1 MNCMQEQ
8 MNEFDRAGAFKRYW
22 LWLALAAT
30 IPFSLNGINANLGKL
45 LDAEGVMNA
54 GAILAGFLSPDLSK
68 DFLVRVLE
76 LSFESLLIGVL
87 GTVFAVVVGIFFAF
101 FAIRIPGLDHPPKA
115 PPRALTTWE
124 AMSRSV
130 ARFCLGFFRS
140 IPEIVWAYLF
150 VRILGLGPG
159 PAVFAIALTVG
170 GSIGKLYAEL
180 AESIEPKTIQA
191 MRATGATR
199 WAILLFAVL
208 PQVGRQWVAYALF
221 RLECN
226 IRSGTILGVVG
237 AGGLGSEIALSIR
250 YFQFDK
256 LATTLLAVLLFVILL
271 ELVSAKLRQSEFK
284 WTFGFA
290 ATGSAIAFYWLDIPW
305 KDLFAPGGLSMLAFT
320 DLVIEPA
327 FISRTVVQIGE
338 TLLMA
343 WAATAISAIF
353 AFGLC
358 PLAARQLTTG
368 SYLPDPPRP
377 PALMRLVQRFLKW
390 GSRLV
395 LQVTRAMPELTLALI
410 FVVWVGG
417 GALAGILAI
426 AVHNIGVMGR
436 LYSDVLEEV
445 EPGPAAALQSQG
457 ASSFATFLFGVL
469 AQIKP
474 RLAAFTLYRFEV
486 NVRATVMV
494 GFVGAGGFGDALYTA
509 ISLFHMKDLTL
520 LLLTMLVV
528 VSAVD
533 AVGDYIRTRILK
545 GQHTSSNQNFVEA
558 AAGKT
563 VEVLKVE
570 SELVGLVVGSVTHP
584 IHAFLD
590 VADDGFVVL
599 VSDPLPENQ
608 CLQLSVALPLEH
620 GAPRYTVTPHLLGT
634 EADVNDLMSYRYR
647 LTVCDSSEPPEA
659 RNHMSDEFDW
669 HLEAPEQTK
678 LPVPV

>member
-1 MNCMQEQ
+1 

-22 LWLALAAT
+22 LWFALAAT
-30 IPFSLNGINANLGKL
+30 IPLSLQGINADLGKL
-45 LDAEGVMNA
+45 LDADGILNA
-54 GAILAGFLSPDLSK
+54 GAILSGFLSPDFSK

-87 GTVFAVVVGIFFAF
+87 GTVFAVLVGVFFAF

-115 PPRALTTWE
+115 PPLALSTWE
-124 AMSRSV
+124 TTSRSV

-150 VRILGLGPG
+150 VQILGLGPG

-191 MRATGATR
+191 MRATGASR

-256 LATTLLAVLLFVILL
+256 LATTLFAVLLFVILL
-271 ELVSAKLRQSEFK
+271 EIVSAKLRKSEFK

-290 ATGSAIAFYWLDIPW
+290 AVGTAAAVLWLDIPW
-305 KDLFAPGGLSMLAFT
+305 KDVIAPGGVPMLSLT
-320 DLVIEPA
+320 NLVIEPA
-327 FISRTVVQIGE
+327 FISKTVVQIGE

-353 AFGLC
+353 AFVLC
-358 PLAARQLTTG
+358 PLAAAQLTTG
-368 SYLPDPPRP
+368 SYLPDPLRP
-377 PALMRLVQRFLKW
+377 PTLTIQLQRMVKW
-390 GSRLV
+390 GSRLF
-395 LQVTRAMPELTLALI
+395 LQVTRAMPELTLALV

-445 EPGPAAALQSQG
+445 EPGPAAALQTQG

-469 AQIKP
+469 PQIKP

-509 ISLFHMKDLTL
+509 ISLFHMQDLTL
-520 LLLTMLVV
+520 LLMTMLIV

-545 GQHTSSNQNFVEA
+545 GQHTSSNQEFVEA

-563 VEVLKVE
+563 VEVLQVE
-570 SELVGLVVGSVTHP
+570 SEFIGVKVGSVTHP

-590 VADDGFVVL
+590 VSEDGFVVL
-599 VSDPLPENQ
+599 VSESLPEDL
-608 CLQLSVALPLEH
+608 CLELSVAMPVAH
-620 GAPRYTVTPHLLGT
+620 GTPRFTVTPHLLGT
-634 EADVNDLMSYRYR
+634 QADANGVVSYRYR
-647 LTVCDSSEPPEA
+647 LSVCDPSQREPA
-659 RNHMSDEFDW
+659 GNYLSDEFDW
-669 HLEAPEQTK
+669 HLATAEQDRHN
-678 LPVPV
+678 VPA

>member
-1 MNCMQEQ
+1 MNA
-8 MNEFDRAGAFKRYW
+8 FDRSSAFKRYW

-30 IPFSLNGINANLGKL
+30 IPFSLHGIDANLAKL
-45 LDAEGVMNA
+45 LDADGILNA
-54 GAILAGFLSPDLSK
+54 GSILSGFLNPDLSK

-115 PPRALTTWE
+115 PPRALSTWE
-124 AMSRSV
+124 ALSRSI

-271 ELVSAKLRQSEFK
+271 EMVSAKLRQSEFK

-290 ATGSAIAFYWLDIPW
+290 AAGTAAAMYTLDIPW
-305 KDLFAPGGLSMLAFT
+305 KDLLSPGGLSMLTFT

-353 AFGLC
+353 AFVLC
-358 PLAARQLTTG
+358 PLAATQLTTG
-368 SYLPDPPRP
+368 SYLPDPLRP
-377 PALMRLVQRFLKW
+377 PLLTRQLQRLVKW
-390 GSRLV
+390 GSRLF
-395 LQVTRAMPELTLALI
+395 LQVTRAMPELTLALV

-445 EPGPAAALQSQG
+445 EPGPAAALQTQG

-469 AQIKP
+469 PQIKP

-533 AVGDYIRTRILK
+533 AIGDYIRTRILK

-563 VEVLKVE
+563 VEVLEAE
-570 SELVGLVVGSVTHP
+570 SELIGVKVGAVNHP
-584 IHAFLD
+584 IHEFIEVLE
-590 VADDGFVVL
+590 DGFVVL

-608 CLQLSVALPLEH
+608 CLELSVALPVEH
-620 GAPRYTVTPHLLGT
+620 GTPRYTVMPHLLGT
-634 EADVNDLMSYRYR
+634 DPAPSGATSYRYR
-647 LTVCDSSEPPEA
+647 LTVCNPAQPPA
-659 RNHMSDEFDW
+659 PTNYLSGDVDW
-669 HLEAPEQTK
+669 HLETTEPREQT
-678 LPVPV
+678 VPA

>member
-1 MNCMQEQ
+1 
-8 MNEFDRAGAFKRYW
+8 MNEFDRSGAFRRYW

-30 IPFSLNGINANLGKL
+30 IPFSLHGINANLGKL
-45 LDAEGVMNA
+45 FNADGIANA
-54 GAILAGFLSPDLSK
+54 GSILSGFLAPDFSK
-68 DFLVRVLE
+68 DFLLRVLS

-87 GTVFAVVVGIFFAF
+87 GTVFAVVVGMFFAF

-115 PPRALTTWE
+115 PPLPLSTWE
-124 AMSRSV
+124 ALSRSI

-150 VRILGLGPG
+150 VRVLGLGPG

-191 MRATGATR
+191 MRATGASR

-208 PQVGRQWVAYALF
+208 PQVGRQWIAYALF

-271 ELVSAKLRQSEFK
+271 ELISARLRQSGFK
-284 WTFGFA
+284 WTLGFA
-290 ATGSAIAFYWLDIPW
+290 TIGSAAALFYLDVPW
-305 KDLFAPGGLSMLAFT
+305 RDLLAPAGLSLLTLT
-320 DLVIEPA
+320 DLVIEPE
-327 FISRTVVQIGE
+327 FVWRTVKQIGE
-338 TLLMA
+338 TLVMA

-353 AFGLC
+353 AFLLC
-358 PLAARQLTTG
+358 PLAASQLTTG
-368 SYLPDPPRP
+368 SYLPDPMRP
-377 PALMRLVQRFLKW
+377 PVMTRQLKRLLKW

-395 LQVTRAMPELTLALI
+395 LQVTRAMPELTLALV

-417 GALAGILAI
+417 GPLAGILAI

-445 EPGPAAALQSQG
+445 EPGPAAALQTQG

-469 AQIKP
+469 PQIKP
-474 RLAAFTLYRFEV
+474 RLMAFTLYRFEV

-520 LLLTMLVV
+520 LLLTMLIV
-528 VSAVD
+528 VSVVD
-533 AVGDYIRTRILK
+533 AAGDFIRTRILK

-563 VEVLKVE
+563 VELLQVE
-570 SELVGLVVGSVTHP
+570 SELIGVKVGEQTHP

-590 VADDGFVVL
+590 VAEDGFEVL
-599 VSDPLPENQ
+599 VSSVLPTGR
-608 CLQLSVALPLEH
+608 CLELAVALPLQQ
-620 GAPRYTVTPHLLGT
+620 GTPRFTVTPHLLGQEVAT
-634 EADVNDLMSYRYR
+634 DGTPSYRYR
-647 LTVCDSSEPPEA
+647 LAVCTPAGELDLTQQLNP
-659 RNHMSDEFDW
+659 EFDW
-669 HLEAPEQTK
+669 HLEPAEAARETST
-678 LPVPV
+678 V